1 MSLDEEASNGRRSA
15 PLPGGPG
22 SARSKRLG
30 SVPNYFPHYSR
41 KNSKTGGSSLDLST
55 SIVPEDFELP
65 VEEAVSPHLEANLVN
80 MPLNETTSA
89 LFRKR

>member
-15 PLPGGPG
+15 PLPG
-22 SARSKRLG
+22 SASSRSKRLG
-30 SVPNYFPHYSR
+30 SVPLLRNYSR
-41 KNSKTGGSSLDLST
+41 HKSNPGGPTIDLST

-65 VEEAVSPHLEANLVN
+65 VSPQLEANLVN

>member
-15 PLPGGPG
+15 PLPGQ
-22 SARSKRLG
+22 RSKRLG
-30 SVPNYFPHYSR
+30 SVPLLRNYSR
-41 KNSKTGGSSLDLST
+41 HKSNPHGGSSIDLST

-65 VEEAVSPHLEANLVN
+65 VSPQIEANLVN